1 MPPGFALCLWLL
13 SLPFATRSC
22 PLTLLLVQVVHN
34 DIKSKN
40 ILLTKDAAVAKIA
53 DVGTSRILQ
62 STACN
67 LSNVPMLCTWPY
79 AAPEQILG
87 SRHACST
94 KVGTAH
100 EWSLFPT
107 GASVTF
113 ATMCTDVRDSS
124 QCRFCMPESL
134 CQQRLCIRSVI
145 GKHCSKY
152 IHQAV

>member
-1 MPPGFALCLWLL
+1 M
-13 SLPFATRSC
+13 
-22 PLTLLLVQVVHN
+22 LLVQVVHN

-67 LSNVPMLCTWPY
+67 LSVPMLCTWPY

-94 KVGTAH
+94 KVGTEL
-100 EWSLFPT
+100 EWSWFSSRIISDL
-107 GASVTF
+107 
-113 ATMCTDVRDSS
+113 CTQVR
-124 QCRFCMPESL
+124 
-134 CQQRLCIRSVI
+134 
-145 GKHCSKY
+145 
-152 IHQAV
+152 